1 MFDDLGLWCIME
13 NNSVYENWVKINV
26 YGSSFV
32 RDTMI
37 VGLCLLSKSL
47 DIRDDNTTVSIKYM
61 NTVWTKYEQNI
72 VFTV

>member
-1 MFDDLGLWCIME
+1 ME

-37 VGLCLLSKSL
+37 VGLCLLSKYL
-47 DIRDDNTTVSIKYM
+47 DIRNDNTTVSIKYM
-61 NTVWTKYEQNI
+61 NTVRTKYERNI